1 MKNLFGSCFMCLVFK
16 YQAIFK
22 ADTDTTPETICSHF
36 AADVMVKGKNFL
48 IVREIL
54 TSHTSALNIKDEK
67 AETLKDAL
75 MILLSHYKT
84 MKTVQIRV
92 DNQPGFY
99 SGKIN
104 WLV

>member
-1 MKNLFGSCFMCLVFK
+1 MQTVFK
-16 YQAIFK
+16 YLAISK

-36 AADVMVKGKNFL
+36 AVDVLVKGKKFL
-48 IVREIL
+48 ILREIL
-54 TSHTSALNIKDEK
+54 TSSNIKDKK

-99 SGKIN
+99 SGKLN

>member
-36 AADVMVKGKNFL
+36 AADVLVKGKVLDFKGN
-48 IVREIL
+48 IL
-54 TSHTSALNIKDEK
+54 ESHTSTLNLKDEK